1 MIEEEAKM
9 SMKEEE
15 DFEGKQR
22 MEQNNHRYRLYN
34 HPNYPPIKKYTI
46 LSFFHSPAAV
56 HKPAATA
63 TVALPLPPLRCCC
76 CSNSCCSNS
85 CCCCCCCCCCASAWA
100 VLPKLDRRS
109 RPGGPP
115 EFLCCCCRL
124 LLLLLPPRDDG
135 PVATHTVEIRWPR

>member
-56 HKPAATA
+56 HQPAATA
-63 TVALPLPPLRCCC
+63 TVAL
-76 CSNSCCSNS
+76 
-85 CCCCCCCCCCASAWA
+85 
-100 VLPKLDRRS
+100 
-109 RPGGPP
+109 
-115 EFLCCCCRL
+115 L
-124 LLLLLPPRDDG
+124 LLL
-135 PVATHTVEIRWPR
+135 